1 MPKDKDQV
9 LVGVGALYVA
19 PVGEPFPSHFATP
32 SGNWYHVGYT
42 DGGVTVEYATEEVE
56 IEVDQELDPVK
67 IMETG
72 RSLTVAATLAQIN
85 SRLLQEAFAGGTITP
100 IDPDGIP
107 NSGDEYDQYTPPA
120 IGASVARALLFDG
133 VDETSRPVRLL
144 VPEAKVQ
151 GTRTIGFV
159 KDNKANIQVTWRML
173 VPAAGGDP
181 FTIRVKNL

>member
-1 MPKDKDQV
+1 VPKDKDQV

-19 PVGEPFPSHFATP
+19 PVGEPFPSHFSTP
-32 SGNWYHVGYT
+32 AGLWYHVGYT
-42 DGGVTVEYATEEVE
+42 DGGVTVEYATEEAE

-67 IMETG
+67 IIETG

-85 SRLLQEAFAGGTITP
+85 GRLLQEAFAGGNLTAV
-100 IDPDGIP
+100 DPDGVP
-107 NSGDEYDQYTPPA
+107 GTGDEYEAYTPPA

-133 VDETSRPVRLL
+133 VDETSRPVRLM

-173 VPAAGGDP
+173 VPSAGGDP